1 LSLLKI
7 EFKLNGIEELSV
19 PSLATIGS
27 FFGNVLTLTALY
39 INVTKYQVKVI
50 LSNAGHL
57 YLGLPT
63 SIELGLAQARD
74 GRGIGSRQPGDRGKK
89 AEKSR
94 ASVI

>member
-1 LSLLKI
+1 M
-7 EFKLNGIEELSV
+7 
-19 PSLATIGS
+19 
-27 FFGNVLTLTALY
+27 
-39 INVTKYQVKVI
+39 

-74 GRGIGSRQPGDRGKK
+74 GRGIGSRQPGDSGKK